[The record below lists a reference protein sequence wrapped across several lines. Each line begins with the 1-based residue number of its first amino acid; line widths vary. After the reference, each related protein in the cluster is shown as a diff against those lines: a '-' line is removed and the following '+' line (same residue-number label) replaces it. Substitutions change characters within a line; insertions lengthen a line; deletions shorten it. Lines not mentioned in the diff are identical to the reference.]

1 MSDYKQF
8 VKERDE
14 AFIDFVKTGSTKKVR
29 RYCKKYGVDMPKE
42 RKVFAAGIYKAV
54 QQCTNISED
63 VKVLAMQKCLEIGFN
78 PLIRPY
84 DIEGSET

>member
-1 MSDYKQF
+1 MSSF
-8 VKERDE
+8 VEERNA
-14 AFIDFVKTGSTKKVR
+14 AFIDFVKTGDTKKVR
-29 RYCKKYGVDMPKE
+29 KYCKKYGVDMPKE

-54 QQCTNISED
+54 QQCTSIPED

-84 DIEGSET
+84 DMEGSKT